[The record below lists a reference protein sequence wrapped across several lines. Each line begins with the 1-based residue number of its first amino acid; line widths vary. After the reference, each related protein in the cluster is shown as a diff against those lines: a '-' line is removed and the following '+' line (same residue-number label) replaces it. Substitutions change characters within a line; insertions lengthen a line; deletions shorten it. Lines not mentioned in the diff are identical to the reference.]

1 MNVSYSFGTASR
13 LCALLMF
20 FAYLIAGASLALP
33 SETRCFRCARLSST
47 GTITPGASCPLSYN
61 GQHCHHGHEK
71 TSGKITLCSDGCLRY
86 DGQGGE
92 IPSLA
97 KFLSVLSGPSL
108 TWIPTGATIEVTP
121 LTVEDLFFP
130 PLQHPPPVLS

>member
-1 MNVSYSFGTASR
+1 MNVSSCHGTMSR

-33 SETRCFRCARLSST
+33 SETRCTRCARLSST
-47 GTITPGASCPLSYN
+47 GTITPGMSCPLSSN
-61 GQHCHHGHEK
+61 GQHCHHGHGK
-71 TSGKITLCSDGCLRY
+71 TSGKITLCSDGCLRQ

-97 KFLSVLSGPSL
+97 KFLSALPGLSL
-108 TWIPTGATIEVTP
+108 TWLPIGFAIELIP
-121 LTVEDLFFP
+121 LTVADLFFP
-130 PLQHPPPVLS
+130 PLQHPPPLLS